1 MGDRNTDSQL
11 NPLEPTG
18 LNVQHLTLDTHSA
31 SAQSHRWSS
40 EKPHHCLMKQNT
52 IQMKDIWND

>member
-1 MGDRNTDSQL
+1 MTVANNTNFQSKLTGDRNADSQL

-31 SAQSHRWSS
+31 SIAEDGAQSH
-40 EKPHHCLMKQNT
+40 H
-52 IQMKDIWND
+52 